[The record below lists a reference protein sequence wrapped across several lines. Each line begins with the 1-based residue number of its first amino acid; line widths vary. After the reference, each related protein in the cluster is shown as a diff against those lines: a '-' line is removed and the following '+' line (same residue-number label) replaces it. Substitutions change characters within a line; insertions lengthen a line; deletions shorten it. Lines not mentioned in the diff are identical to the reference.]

1 MPNSTSLMNTDEIIT
16 LLKAVANIQRFT
28 IIKALIDGEKNVG
41 ELESCITLSQSALS
55 QHLARLR
62 RDNIVQTRREA
73 QLIYYSLNNDSV
85 FSLIKYLESLTIKR
99 LPY

>member
-1 MPNSTSLMNTDEIIT
+1 MPGNAILNNHEIIT
-16 LLKAVANIQRFT
+16 LLKAVANAQRFS
-28 IIKALIDGEKNVG
+28 IIKALMQREMNVG
-41 ELESCITLSQSALS
+41 ELESCIALSQSALS

-62 RDNIVQTRREA
+62 RDNIVQTRRQA